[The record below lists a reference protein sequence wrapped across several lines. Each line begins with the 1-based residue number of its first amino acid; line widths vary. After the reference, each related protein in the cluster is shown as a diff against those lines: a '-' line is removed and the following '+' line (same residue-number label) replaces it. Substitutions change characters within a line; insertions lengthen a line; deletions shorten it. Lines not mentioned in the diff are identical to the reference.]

1 MTDAPFL
8 PKFSKPS
15 DIDEFVSMLEK
26 FEKGEL
32 TNEAFRAFRLTRGV
46 YGQRQD
52 GVQMLRVKVPMGLL
66 GKEQLD
72 AFAEVADTYAHGIGH
87 ITTRQN
93 LQFHFMKMDDAE
105 AAMRICDQ
113 AGLTTREACGNSVR
127 NVIACE
133 NAEICDGAPFDVSPY
148 AEALV
153 RYFLRHPLA
162 ATLPRKFKVAFS
174 GCPDDCARGAINDIG
189 FVAQVKDGE
198 IGFKVLCAG
207 GLSSSPQAA
216 IVLHDFVPA
225 ADVARV
231 GESILRLF
239 DALGNRTNR
248 ERARL
253 KYVLRKLG
261 EEQFRA
267 KYAEIRAQVD
277 AEAKADLLPVDSPK
291 RTPAPAVE
299 GERGPNE
306 RGPGYLPWR
315 ADAVVDQKQKGYVA
329 VHIRLVLGDLTSAQ
343 MRGIGD
349 LLSKYGDG
357 SARITVD
364 QNILIPWVD
373 VRSLPAIHKDLAAL
387 DLVKLG
393 RATASDVT
401 SCPGASSCN
410 LAITSSK
417 TLATAITDRLEKD
430 DAKSLSATAT
440 ASIKISGC
448 SHSCGQHH
456 VADIGWHGAAKH
468 AFGKEGPS
476 VPVYQLHLGGGV
488 DARGARFG
496 RQVVKITAKRVP
508 DAVVAL
514 LKLFDAEKIEGQSVA
529 QFFETIDPKKVVAA
543 LGESTRPYE
552 PGDETDIGQTTGFLV
567 ETRDGECAA

>member
-1 MTDAPFL
+1 MTDSPHL
-8 PKFSKPS
+8 PKFSKSS
-15 DIDEFVSMLEK
+15 DIDEFVEKLEAY
-26 FEKGEL
+26 EKGEL
-32 TNEAFRAFRLTRGV
+32 APDAFRAFRLTRGV

-52 GVQMLRVKVPMGLL
+52 DEQMFRVKVPLGLL

-72 AFAEVADTYAHGIGH
+72 AFADVADTWARGVGH

-93 LQFHFMKMDDAE
+93 LQFHFVKMNDAE
-105 AAMRICDQ
+105 AAMRRCDE

-133 NAEICDGAPFDVSPY
+133 NAEICDGAPFDVTPY

-189 FVAQVKDGE
+189 LVAKVQDGQ

-231 GESILRLF
+231 GEAILRLF
-239 DALGNRTNR
+239 DALGNRQNR

-261 EEQFRA
+261 EEGFRA
-267 KYAEIRAQVD
+267 KYAEYRAQVD
-277 AEAKADLLPVDSPK
+277 AEAVADLKAVVAPA
-291 RTPAPAVE
+291 RTPAGPVL
-299 GERGPNE
+299 GERGE
-306 RGPGYLPWR
+306 GYLAWR
-315 ADAVVDQKQKGYVA
+315 ADAVVDQKQPGYVA
-329 VHIRLVLGDLTSAQ
+329 VHIRLVLGDFTSAQ
-343 MRGIGD
+343 MRGIGE

-373 VRSLPAIHKDLAAL
+373 VKSLPAIHQELASLDLA
-387 DLVKLG
+387 KLG

-401 SCPGASSCN
+401 SCPGASTCN

-417 TLATAITDRLEKD
+417 SLAAAVTARLEQD
-430 DAKSLSATAT
+430 DAKSLTAAAT

-456 VADIGWHGAAKH
+456 VADLGWHGAAKH
-468 AFGKEGPS
+468 AFGKGGPS

-488 DARGARFG
+488 DERGARFG
-496 RQVVKITAKRVP
+496 RQVVKLTAKRVP
-508 DAVVAL
+508 DAVVVL
-514 LKLFDAEKIEGQSVA
+514 LKLFDAEKADGESVSA
-529 QFFETIDPKKVVAA
+529 FFERVDPKRVVAA
-543 LGESTRPYE
+543 LGELTRAFE
-552 PGDETDIGQTTGFLV
+552 PGDELDIGQSTGFMV
-567 ETRDGECAA
+567 ETRPGECAA

>member
-1 MTDAPFL
+1 MSQPTEPNAPFL
-8 PKFSKPS
+8 PKFSKVS
-15 DIDEFVSMLEK
+15 DIEEFVSMLEK

-72 AFAEVADTYAHGIGH
+72 AFADVADKFAHGIGH

-93 LQFHFMKMDDAE
+93 LQFHFVQMKDAE
-105 AAMRICDQ
+105 EAMRICDQ

-198 IGFKVLCAG
+198 IGFKVLAAG

-216 IVLHDFVPA
+216 ILLHDFVLA
-225 ADVARV
+225 RDVARV

-239 DALGNRTNR
+239 DALGNRQNR

-261 EEQFRA
+261 EEGFRA

-277 AEAKADLLPVDSPK
+277 AEARADLLPVESPK
-291 RTPAPAVE
+291 RTPAPPVE
-299 GERGPNE
+299 AERAE
-306 RGPGYLPWR
+306 GYLPWR
-315 ADAVVDQKQKGYVA
+315 ADAVVDQKQNGYVA

-343 MRGIGD
+343 MRGIGN

-364 QNILIPWVD
+364 QNILIPWVN
-373 VRSLPAIHKDLAAL
+373 VKSLPAIHKDLAAL
-387 DLVKLG
+387 DLAKLG

-417 TLATAITDRLEKD
+417 TLASAITDRLEKP
-430 DAKSLSATAT
+430 DAKSLSAAAT

-456 VADIGWHGAAKH
+456 VADLGWHGAAKH

-488 DARGARFG
+488 DERGARFG

-508 DAVVAL
+508 DAVVTL
-514 LKLFDAEKIEGQSVA
+514 LKLFDAEKTEGQTVS
-529 QFFETIDPKKVVAA
+529 QFFESVDPKKVVTA
-543 LGESTRPYE
+543 LADSTKPYE
-552 PGDETDIGQTTGFLV
+552 PGDEQDIGQTTGFLV

>member
-1 MTDAPFL
+1 MSDAPFL

-15 DIDEFVSMLEK
+15 DIDEFVALLEQ

-32 TNEAFRAFRLTRGV
+32 GNDAFRAFRLTRGV

-72 AFAEVADTYAHGIGH
+72 AFADVADTYAKGIGH

-93 LQFHFMKMDDAE
+93 FQFHFMQMADAE
-105 AAMRICDQ
+105 AAMRRCDE

-127 NVIACE
+127 TVIACE
-133 NAEICDGAPFDVSPY
+133 NAEICAGAPFDVTPY
-148 AEALV
+148 AEALT

-174 GCPDDCARGAINDIG
+174 GCATDCARGAINDIG
-189 FVAQVKDGE
+189 FVAKVQDGQP
-198 IGFKVLCAG
+198 GFKVMCAG

-216 IVLHDFVPA
+216 IVLHDFIPG

-231 GESILRLF
+231 GEAILRMF
-239 DALGNRTNR
+239 DALGNRQNR

-253 KYVLRKLG
+253 KYVLKKLG

-267 KYAEIRAQVD
+267 KYAEFRAAVD
-277 AEAKADLLPVDSPK
+277 AEAKADLLPTENPQ
-291 RTPAPAVE
+291 RTPAPPVE
-299 GERGPNE
+299 GERGE
-306 RGPGYLPWR
+306 GYLAWR
-315 ADAVVDQKQKGYVA
+315 ADAVVEQKQKGYVA
-329 VHIRLVLGDLTSAQ
+329 VHIRLLLGDLSSAQ
-343 MRGIGD
+343 MRGIGS

-373 VRSLPAIHKDLAAL
+373 VKSLPAIHQELAAL
-387 DLVKLG
+387 DLAKLG

-401 SCPGASSCN
+401 SCPGAQSCN

-417 TLATAITDRLEKD
+417 TLASAISERLAKE
-430 DAKSLSATAT
+430 DAASLSAAAT
-440 ASIKISGC
+440 TSIKISGC

-456 VADIGWHGAAKH
+456 VADIGWHGAARH

-488 DARGARFG
+488 DERGARFG
-496 RQVVKITAKRVP
+496 KQVVKITAKRVP
-508 DAVVAL
+508 DAVVTL
-514 LKLFDAEKIEGQSVA
+514 LKLYDAEKIEAETVHA
-529 QFFETIDPKKVVAA
+529 FFERIDPKKVVASLA
-543 LGESTRPYE
+543 AVTGPYE
-552 PGDETDIGQTTGFLV
+552 PGDEQDIGQSTGFLV

>member
-1 MTDAPFL
+1 MSQPALPNAPFL
-8 PKFSKPS
+8 PKFSKSS
-15 DIDEFVSMLEK
+15 DIDEFVSMLER

-32 TNEAFRAFRLTRGV
+32 TNDAFRAFRLTRGV

-93 LQFHFMKMDDAE
+93 LQFHFMKMEDAE
-105 AAMRICDQ
+105 PAMRICDQ

-133 NAEICDGAPFDVSPY
+133 NAEICEGAPFDVSPY

-162 ATLPRKFKVAFS
+162 ATLPRKFKIAFS

-189 FVAQVKDGE
+189 FVAQVQDGQ

-225 ADVARV
+225 ADVSRV

-239 DALGNRTNR
+239 DALGNRANR

-253 KYVLRKLG
+253 KYVLKKLG

-267 KYAEIRAQVD
+267 KYGEFRAQVD
-277 AEAKADLLPVDSPK
+277 AEAKADLVPVDSPK
-291 RTPAPAVE
+291 RAPAPAVE
-299 GERGPNE
+299 AERGD
-306 RGPGYLPWR
+306 GYLAWR

-343 MRGIGD
+343 MRGIGN

-364 QNILIPWVD
+364 QNMLIPWVD
-373 VRSLPAIHKDLAAL
+373 VKSLPAIHKDLAAL
-387 DLVKLG
+387 DLAKLG

-417 TLATAITDRLEKD
+417 TLASAITDRLEKP
-430 DAKSLSATAT
+430 DAKSLSAAAT

-456 VADIGWHGAAKH
+456 VADLGWHGAAKH

-488 DARGARFG
+488 DSRGARFG

-508 DAVVAL
+508 DAVVTL
-514 LKLFDAEKIEGQSVA
+514 LKLFDAEKTEGQTVS
-529 QFFETIDPKKVVAA
+529 QFFETIDPKKVIAA
-543 LGESTRPYE
+543 LADSTRPYE

>member
-1 MTDAPFL
+1 MSEDAPFL
-8 PKFSKPS
+8 PKFSKSS

-32 TNEAFRAFRLTRGV
+32 TNDAFRAFRLTRGV

-93 LQFHFMKMDDAE
+93 LQFHFMKMEDAE
-105 AAMRICDQ
+105 PAMRICDQ

-162 ATLPRKFKVAFS
+162 ATLPRKFKIAFS

-189 FVAQVKDGE
+189 FVARVEDGQ

-216 IVLHDFVPA
+216 IVLHEFVPA
-225 ADVARV
+225 ADVSRV

-239 DALGNRTNR
+239 DALGNRQNR

-253 KYVLRKLG
+253 KYVLKKLG
-261 EEQFRA
+261 EEQFRS
-267 KYAEIRAQVD
+267 KYAEFRAQVD
-277 AEAKADLLPVDSPK
+277 AEAKADLVPVDSPK
-291 RTPAPAVE
+291 RTPARPVE
-299 GERGPNE
+299 AERGE
-306 RGPGYLPWR
+306 GYLPWR
-315 ADAVVDQKQKGYVA
+315 ADAVVDQKQTGYVA
-329 VHIRLVLGDLTSAQ
+329 VHIRLLLGDLTSAQ
-343 MRGIGD
+343 MRGIGN

-373 VRSLPAIHKDLAAL
+373 VKSLPAIHKDLAAL
-387 DLVKLG
+387 DLAKLG

-417 TLATAITDRLEKD
+417 TLASAITDRLEKP
-430 DAKSLSATAT
+430 DAKSLSAAAT

-456 VADIGWHGAAKH
+456 VADLGWHGAAKH

-488 DARGARFG
+488 DERGARFG

-508 DAVVAL
+508 DAVVVL
-514 LKLFDAEKIEGQSVA
+514 LKLFDAEKSEGQTVS
-529 QFFETIDPKKVVAA
+529 QFFESIDPKKVIAA
-543 LGESTRPYE
+543 LTDSTRPYE
-552 PGDETDIGQTTGFLV
+552 PGDETDIGQSTGFLV